1 MSYFLSLFVS
11 HLDLH
16 SLTHLFPTRRAS
28 DHPPSIRVKG
38 RIVICSGGL
47 VGLPQALNSCPRAPS
62 RLTQLGQVRRS
73 PVSFTGSCVLIA
85 MRCRSEE
92 HTSDLQSLMRI
103 SYAVFCLK
111 KKNTEHNN
119 TYRLVSLLKS

>member
-28 DHPPSIRVKG
+28 DHPPVILVKG

-85 MRCRSEE
+85 MRCSAARFT
-92 HTSDLQSLMRI
+92 TSRWWRTIYWPANHCIPPSPSLIVPLWR
-103 SYAVFCLK
+103 
-111 KKNTEHNN
+111 T
-119 TYRLVSLLKS
+119 